1 MKIRYGVLISTTIV
15 IISNIFMVCDI
26 NVENFLGLELPLLT
40 VATSSIAIFISSS
53 QIAGKGLLWLFDL
66 FAAW

>member
-1 MKIRYGVLISTTIV
+1 MK
-15 IISNIFMVCDI
+15 ISNIFMVCDI